1 MNQILQMR
9 GITKHFPGVL
19 ANDHIDFDVNEGEIH
34 ALLGENGSGKTTLM
48 NILYGLYQP
57 QEGIIIFDGKEVKI
71 NSPLQS
77 IELKIGMVHQHFML
91 IPVFTVVENV
101 ILGIEAEKGIKLDL
115 DKAREEIRHLSHEF
129 GLDVDPDAIVWQLP
143 VGMQQRVETLKALYR
158 GAKLLILDEPTA
170 VLTPQEINDLFKIL
184 RDMRSH
190 GTSIIFISHKLNE
203 VMSISDRVTIL
214 NRGKVIHTVNTKDT
228 SPSELAR
235 MMVGREVFLHVDL
248 ISQETGDIK
257 LKVENLK
264 VLNDK
269 KLIAVNDLSL
279 ELRSGEIL
287 GIAGVDGNGQSEL
300 SEALGGLRPIESGK
314 VFVNG
319 VNVTNKRPEIITQC
333 GMSYVPQDRKKHGV
347 VIDFS
352 LAENSILRSHKSKEF
367 SANGFSRKTK
377 INEYADDLIKKF
389 DIRTPNSQVHAK
401 TLSGGNMQK
410 LICAREFSRPHE
422 VLIVVQPTR
431 GLDVAAME
439 FIYSSL
445 VDERSRGTAILL
457 ISTEL
462 DEVFSLSDR
471 IAVIYEGKIVGELAR
486 ENFNTEQIGLL
497 MAGSVTH

>member
-143 VGMQQRVETLKALYR
+143 VGMQQRVEILKALYR

-319 VNVTNKRPEIITQC
+319 GNHNPMWHVLCTPR
-333 GMSYVPQDRKKHGV
+333 
-347 VIDFS
+347 
-352 LAENSILRSHKSKEF
+352 SKE
-367 SANGFSRKTK
+367 
-377 INEYADDLIKKF
+377 
-389 DIRTPNSQVHAK
+389 
-401 TLSGGNMQK
+401 
-410 LICAREFSRPHE
+410 
-422 VLIVVQPTR
+422 TR
-431 GLDVAAME
+431 
-439 FIYSSL
+439 
-445 VDERSRGTAILL
+445 RR
-457 ISTEL
+457 
-462 DEVFSLSDR
+462 
-471 IAVIYEGKIVGELAR
+471 
-486 ENFNTEQIGLL
+486 
-497 MAGSVTH
+497 H

>member
-1 MNQILQMR
+1 MPILQMR

-19 ANDHIDFDVNEGEIH
+19 ANDHIDLDIEKGEIH

-57 QEGIIIFDGKEVKI
+57 QEGTIYFDGKEVNIK
-71 NSPLQS
+71 SPLQS

-91 IPVFTVVENV
+91 IPVFTVLENV
-101 ILGIEAEKGIKLDL
+101 ILGIEAEKGIKLNL
-115 DKAREEIRHLSHEF
+115 DKARKEIRHLSHEY

-143 VGMQQRVETLKALYR
+143 VGMQQRVEILKALYR

-170 VLTPQEINDLFKIL
+170 VLTPHEIEDLFNIL
-184 RDMRSH
+184 NDMREH

-203 VMSISDRVTIL
+203 VMAISNRVTIL
-214 NRGKVIHTVNTKDT
+214 NRGKVVHTVNTKDT
-228 SPSELAR
+228 SPEELAR
-235 MMVGREVFLHVDL
+235 LMVGREVFLNVDL
-248 ISQETGDIK
+248 LKQERGAVK
-257 LKVENLK
+257 LKIENLK

-269 KLIAVNDLSL
+269 KLMAVNKISL
-279 ELRSGEIL
+279 ELHAGEIL
-287 GIAGVDGNGQSEL
+287 GIAGVDGNGQAEL
-300 SEALGGLRPIESGK
+300 SEALGGLRAVKEGRII
-314 VFVNG
+314 VNG
-319 VNVTNKRPEIITQC
+319 IDVTNQRPEIITKN

-347 VIDFS
+347 IMDFN

-367 SANGFSRKTK
+367 STSGFFRKNK
-377 INEYADDLIKKF
+377 IDEYADNLIKKF
-389 DIRTPNSQVHAK
+389 DIRTPNSQVCAK

-410 LICAREFSRPHE
+410 LICAREFSRSHD
-422 VLIVVQPTR
+422 VLVVVQPTR

-445 VDERSRGTAILL
+445 MEERSRGTAILL

-471 IAVIYEGKIVGELAR
+471 IAVIYEGKIVGELSR
-486 ENFNTEQIGLL
+486 EEFNTERIGLL
-497 MAGSVTH
+497 MAGSITQ